1 MHIGLVA
8 VLVGVCLIPA
18 AAYAQETLS
27 ADGRVFMFIPGE
39 SIQVI
44 DVTKPNIPLDIATI
58 PISSDEFTLV
68 HLKVGD
74 YLAIMGHDNILHM
87 VDVSAPYNPEVV
99 ATLSF
104 PIGHP
109 SLPHIGDVDWIK
121 IGDQAFLLLSTE
133 DRIHVI
139 DVSNPR
145 SPSWSDS
152 ISNNDWRVDNLD
164 NIQDTESFW
173 AQGKPYVLAAGVD
186 AAHII
191 EFSAD
196 GASAGAS
203 VIWEGKYGFE
213 SVHGMVDVDIIE
225 SEDGVYAIILGNSV
239 LMVADITDP
248 YHPVY
253 IDTVKF
259 NNTIDMDILETADAT
274 YALVMCIE
282 KAHIVDL
289 TDPLRPHKISTA
301 PIKTGDIAG
310 TESEDRLWT
319 ISISDDISAL
329 DITNPESPIPA
340 YVQPGGYSYQPE
352 AVQTAIIDGRLYAL
366 TASPTHSDI
375 QITDI
380 TDPAN
385 PISVS
390 AVEGGGTV
398 YGLLHGPS
406 DLAIVEIDSDM
417 YAVVTN
423 IYDSSVTIIDVSDPK
438 LPIVKSNTKLPVLDA
453 PTSVDTIKIGSSTYA
468 AVTGLYEQGIRLMN
482 ITNPDSPHLE
492 ILIRD
497 KQYDFEIP
505 NPLRVDAVTI
515 NGAPYVLVANYF
527 EGAIQIIDITD
538 INYPVSAAVFSS
550 NGMSAL
556 QDLKTIKIRDG
567 TFAITASAYDS
578 SITMVDITDPYSPTL
593 ASQVSRT
600 DSGFEYLD
608 TVQYLDV
615 VNFGGRILVAAT
627 SYFDNSIQLIDIT
640 DPYSPASSFTA
651 IQGRDGF
658 EALIGP
664 TDISAISYESGA
676 YLVVA
681 DYFGNGIQIAEITP
695 RHMLQAKSSISAGP
709 EYSIPLAI
717 TTGVNSITIDNATYA
732 LTASPSNDVVQITD
746 ISVPKDPA
754 FVSLIYHGS
763 IYSELDGPVGVETG
777 TISGTPYAFIMGL
790 ERDNIQI
797 VDLSD
802 PYHPISISWIRD
814 GIGVLMETELTW
826 ANEIPYLVTVS
837 RAADVMQ
844 IFDVRDPVNPT
855 LVAAMPDLLPSVQ
868 GIGIVDTPTGTLAIL
883 YSFDQSIMHI
893 IDITDPT
900 NPDRITTVRDA
911 PYLGRI
917 TDMDSVV
924 FGDRILTAAS
934 NYRTDSLS
942 ILDITDPTNP
952 TLLSTVQG
960 NEGGHYMH
968 GPEDL
973 VVATIGDGIFV
984 AVAHGNNSLQ
994 LSDIT
999 DPTNPVLSTAVGV
1012 LNDRVMYGITDAEVV
1027 TIGDNTYIL
1036 FQTIDE
1042 NLTVLLDAS
1051 DPYAATS
1058 ASFIPPLH
1066 HLSP

>member
-1 MHIGLVA
+1 MHLGVVA
-8 VLVGVCLIPA
+8 VLVAVCIIPA

-27 ADGRVFMFIPGE
+27 ADGRVFMFMPGE
-39 SIQVI
+39 SVQVI
-44 DVTKPNIPLDIATI
+44 DVTKPNIPLNVATI
-58 PISSDEFTLV
+58 PIPSDEFTLV
-68 HLKVGD
+68 HLKSGD

-87 VDVSAPYNPEVV
+87 ADVSAPYNPEVV

-104 PIGHP
+104 PTGHP
-109 SLPHIGDVDWIK
+109 SLPHISDVDWIN
-121 IGDQAFLLLSTE
+121 IEDRAFLLLSTE

-139 DVSNPR
+139 EVSNPL
-145 SPSWSDS
+145 SPSWLDS
-152 ISNNDWRVDNLD
+152 ISNNDWRIDNLD
-164 NIQDTESFW
+164 NIQDAESFW
-173 AQGKPYVLAAGVD
+173 AQGKPYVLAAGPH

-196 GASAGAS
+196 GAPVGVS
-203 VIWEGKYGFE
+203 VIWEGRYGFE
-213 SVHGMVDVDIIE
+213 SVNGMVDVDIIE

-253 IDTVKF
+253 IDVVKF
-259 NNTIDMDILETADAT
+259 NNTIDMDILETADTT

-310 TESEDRLWT
+310 TESEGRLWT
-319 ISISDDISAL
+319 ISISDDIRAL

-352 AVQTAIIDGRLYAL
+352 SVQTAIIDGRLYAL

-406 DLAIVEIDSDM
+406 DIAIAEIDSDI

-423 IYDSSVTIIDVSDPK
+423 IYGSSVTIIDVSDPK
-438 LPIVKSNTKLPVLDA
+438 LPIIKSNTKLPVLDA
-453 PTSVDTIKIGSSTYA
+453 PTSVATINIGSSTYA
-468 AVTGLYEQGIRLMN
+468 AVTGFYAEGIRLVD
-482 ITNPDSPHLE
+482 ITDPDTPHLE
-492 ILIRD
+492 TLIRD
-497 KQYDFEIP
+497 KQYGFEIT

-515 NGAPYVLVANYF
+515 NGAPYVLVADYY
-527 EGAIQIIDITD
+527 EDLIQIIDITD
-538 INYPVSAAVFSS
+538 INFPVSAAVFSS
-550 NGMSAL
+550 NGMSAPH
-556 QDLKTIKIRDG
+556 DLKTIRIGGG
-567 TFAITASAYDS
+567 TFAIAASAYDS
-578 SITMVDITDPYSPTL
+578 SITVMDITDPYSPTL
-593 ASQVSRT
+593 ASQASRT

-615 VNFGGRILVAAT
+615 VNFGERILVAAT

-640 DPYSPASSFTA
+640 DPYSPAPSFAA

-664 TDISAISYESGA
+664 TDVSAISYESGA

-681 DYFGNGIQIAEITP
+681 DYFGNGIQIAEIMP
-695 RHMLQAKSSISAGP
+695 RHMLQAKSSISAGADH
-709 EYSIPLAI
+709 SMPLAI
-717 TTGVNSITIDNATYA
+717 PAGVNSITIDNATYA
-732 LTASPSNDVVQITD
+732 LTASTSSNVVQITD
-746 ISVPKDPA
+746 ISAPKNPA
-754 FVSLIYHGS
+754 FVSLIYHDAGIS
-763 IYSELDGPVGVETG
+763 ALDGPAGIETG
-777 TISGTPYAFIMGL
+777 IISGTPYAFIMGV

-797 VDLSD
+797 VDMSD
-802 PYHPISISWIRD
+802 PYHPISVHWIHD
-814 GIGVLMETELTW
+814 SVELLMETELTW
-826 ANEIPYLVTVS
+826 ANGIPYLVAVS
-837 RAADVMQ
+837 RAADTVQ

-868 GIGIVDTPTGTLAIL
+868 GTDIIDTPAGTLAIL
-883 YSFDQSIMHI
+883 YSFDHSIMHI
-893 IDITDPT
+893 VDITDPT
-900 NPDRITTVRDA
+900 NPDRISTVKDV

-917 TDMDSVV
+917 TGMDSVV
-924 FGDRILTAAS
+924 AGDRTLTAAS

-942 ILDITDPTNP
+942 IMDITDPANP

-960 NEGGHYMH
+960 NEGRHYIH
-968 GPEDL
+968 GPES
-973 VVATIGDGIFV
+973 VAVATIGDGVFV
-984 AVAHGNNSLQ
+984 AVANGNDSLQ

-999 DPTNPVLSTAVGV
+999 DPTNPVLSAAAGV
-1012 LNDRVMYGITDAEVV
+1012 LNGRVMYGITDVDVV

-1051 DPYAATS
+1051 DPRDASS
-1058 ASFIPPLH
+1058 AVFLPPLH